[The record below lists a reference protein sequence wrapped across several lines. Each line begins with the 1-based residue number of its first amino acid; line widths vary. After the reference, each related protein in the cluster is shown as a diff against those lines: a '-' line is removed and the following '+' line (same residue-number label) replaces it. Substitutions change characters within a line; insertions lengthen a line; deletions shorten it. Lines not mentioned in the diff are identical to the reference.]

1 MGNSMRRFTVLAVIM
16 MLPLFTFS
24 QNTGKVKWYTFEEA
38 VELAKKNPKKIFI
51 DIYTDWCG
59 WCKKMDAETFTH
71 PEIAK
76 YLNEKFYP
84 VKLNSETNDT
94 IHFNGYNFINEGA
107 GRRSAHQL
115 SIALLQGK
123 MSYPSI
129 VYMAENFQLI
139 TVVPGYMTP
148 EAMEPVLKFI
158 GDNHYKRVSYEE
170 FQKGFTSAFVKK

>member
-1 MGNSMRRFTVLAVIM
+1 MKKIIIILTIIIL
-16 MLPLFTFS
+16 LPLNTFS
-24 QNTGKVKWYTFEEA
+24 QNNGKVKWYTFEEA

-71 PEIAK
+71 PEIVK
-76 YLNEKFYP
+76 YLNENFYP
-84 VKLNSETNDT
+84 VKLNSETTDT
-94 IHFNGYNFINEGA
+94 INFNGYAFVNEGT

-129 VYMAENFQLI
+129 VYMAENLQLI
-139 TVVPGYMTP
+139 TAVPGYMTA
-148 EAMEPVLKFI
+148 EAIEPVLKFI
-158 GDNHYKRVSYEE
+158 AENHYRRVSYEE
-170 FQKGFTSAFVKK
+170 FQKNFTSAISK